1 MVTEPITRAEYIAE
15 VRRLDQADAYNAGRL
30 DSHIL
35 DYRREVSEMK
45 SDFSNVD
52 RKIDQLLDNQA
63 RIKGRDGVVLVI
75 IGALVSIMCTVIAA
89 SILGVIR

>member
-30 DSHIL
+30 DSHIS
-35 DYRREVSEMK
+35 DYRREFTDMK
-45 SDFSNVD
+45 INVNSID
-52 RKIDQLLDNQA
+52 AKMDQLLDNQA

-75 IGALVSIMCTVIAA
+75 IGAFVSIMCTVIAA
-89 SILGVIR
+89 SILGVIH